1 MSKRV
6 IQITFKDDIKTMRE
20 KFKQFLDDKFGDDEL
35 SKQAYIDRMNIN
47 SIYGSIG
54 EKQYESFKR

>member
-1 MSKRV
+1 MRKTV
-6 IQITFKDDIKTMRE
+6 QITFKDDIGTMKE
-20 KFKQFLDDKFGDDEL
+20 KFKKFLDDKFGDDEL

-54 EKQYESFKR
+54 EKQYESSKR

>member
-1 MSKRV
+1 MRKTV
-6 IQITFKDDIKTMRE
+6 QITFKDDIKTIRE
-20 KFKQFLDDKFGDDEL
+20 KFKKFLDDKFGDDEL

-54 EKQYESFKR
+54 EKQYESSKR

>member
-1 MSKRV
+1 MRKTV
-6 IQITFKDDIKTMRE
+6 QITFKDDIKTIRE

>member
-1 MSKRV
+1 MRKRV

-20 KFKQFLDDKFGDDEL
+20 KFKQFLDDKFLDDEL

-47 SIYGSIG
+47 SIYGSID
-54 EKQYESFKR
+54 EKQYESSKR

>member
-20 KFKQFLDDKFGDDEL
+20 KFKQFLDDKFLDDEL

-54 EKQYESFKR
+54 EKQYESSKR